1 MDNILKIINTIPFKI
16 TIDEWYLR
24 YSITMIQN
32 QIKVY
37 HSSSFI
43 NPIPQ
48 IDDAEKTPCRS
59 RNRWRP
65 PPHPSSPQGVND
77 FFDLR
82 WIFFDVLFHY
92 KNCMSI
98 EYNSNIQYIYI
109 AKYRYTHFII
119 L

>member
-43 NPIPQ
+43 NSIPQ
-48 IDDAEKTPCRS
+48 IDDAKNDALQVTKSVETTSSSVQSSAGRERFFRS
-59 RNRWRP
+59 
-65 PPHPSSPQGVND
+65 SLD
-77 FFDLR
+77 FF
-82 WIFFDVLFHY
+82 
-92 KNCMSI
+92 
-98 EYNSNIQYIYI
+98 
-109 AKYRYTHFII
+109 
-119 L
+119 